1 MLETAGMNDDVA
13 AAVLSS
19 AEIQANF
26 RRTDSVRWND
36 TLAKLA
42 FTPVAYNQYEI
53 DYQLAY
59 QRGLGIACQDLSLI
73 LYHDNRPCGVW
84 PLSYA
89 LHNGQALLTS
99 YGRPLLPPLFVKG
112 LADKSKKTLIK
123 SCLDFVEAMC
133 REMDISRCQS
143 AESFGDEIGLSDWH
157 VQVMQRG
164 AAVSTRHELFVDLS
178 MSMADIKAKFRKSY
192 KSLVTEGLR
201 TWQVG
206 VLCESNPKLWDDLR
220 MLHQKMAG
228 RVTRSIETWEL
239 QHQAIGKGAAFLIH
253 LHNAAG
259 ELVGGGYFAVTRDE
273 GVYNV
278 GVYDRTLFAQPLG
291 HVVQYRAIEEMKARG
306 LRWYKIGYRPY
317 PSQDASATEKE
328 VSIGE
333 FKQGFATHVFP
344 KFIFQHDLTRP
355 RSN

>member
-1 MLETAGMNDDVA
+1 MAVIRLNDDVILSVLA
-13 AAVLSS
+13 AAGVR
-19 AEIQANF
+19 ANF
-26 RRTDSVRWND
+26 RRADSLSWDN
-36 TLAKLA
+36 TLAQLA
-42 FTPVAYNQYEI
+42 FAPVAYNQYEI

-59 QRGLGIACQDLSLI
+59 QRGLGIDCQDLALV
-73 LYHDNRPCGVW
+73 LYHDSRPCGIW
-84 PLSYA
+84 PMSCA
-89 LHNGQALLTS
+89 EHNGQALLTS
-99 YGRPLLPPLFVKG
+99 YGRPLVPPLFVKE
-112 LADKSKKTLIK
+112 LVNKSKKTLIK
-123 SCLDFVEAMC
+123 NCLDFVEAMC
-133 REMDISRCQS
+133 AELGIGSCQI
-143 AESFGDEIGLSDWH
+143 AESFSDEVGLSDWH
-157 VQVMQRG
+157 EQVMQRG
-164 AAVSTRHELFVDLS
+164 ATVSIQHELFVDLS
-178 MSMADIKAKFRKSY
+178 MDIADIKARFRKSY

-201 TWQVG
+201 TWRVE
-206 VLCESNPKLWDDLR
+206 VLRESNPAVWDGLR

-239 QHQAIGKGAAFLIH
+239 QHQAIGKGAAFLVH

-317 PSQDASATEKE
+317 PSQDRNATEKE

-344 KFIFQHDLTRP
+344 KFIFQHGVK
-355 RSN
+355 RSTSN